1 MTHRQSD
8 PLTSACKLKIG
19 ILYNLPAEASKGES
33 IDYLAEAEVKEEA
46 ETVRKALEILDFHY
60 QMFPI
65 KDDVEPVIKALKD
78 FKPTVVVNLC
88 EGAFGDSQ
96 QEMNVPA
103 ILELLGIPYT
113 GSPPLSLGICQNKG
127 LTKQILE
134 VNGVPTPRYC
144 ILNRFEDWRGRMKYP
159 LFVKPLKEDAS
170 LGISRRSYVRNEDEL
185 KAQVEYV
192 NKRYGQPALV
202 EEYIRGRELNV
213 AILGNDDPKVLPIS
227 EITFEFEEEPKIVDY
242 RAKWVKESEEYRKT
256 IPVCPTDLDEKV
268 KRKVERVALK
278 AYKALYCR
286 DYARIDIRLRNAS
299 PLVLEVNPNPDVSLE
314 GGFARSVRAA
324 GIPYEEFVRQIV
336 FFALERDRRKHNPW
350 RLRYLH
356 E

>member
-1 MTHRQSD
+1 MEKLMTHRQND
-8 PLTSACKLKIG
+8 PLTSACNLKIG
-19 ILYNLPAEASKGES
+19 ILYNLPAETSKGES

-113 GSPPLSLGICQNKG
+113 GSPLLSLGICQNKG

-170 LGISRRSYVRNEDEL
+170 LGISRKSYVRNEAEL

-202 EEYIRGRELNV
+202 EEYIPGRELNI
-213 AILGNDDPKVLPIS
+213 AILGNDYPKVLPIS
-227 EITFEFEEEPKIVDY
+227 EIIFDFQHEPKIFDY
-242 RAKWVKESEEYRKT
+242 SAKWIKDSDEYQKTTPICPANLNPSVKAKLKE
-256 IPVCPTDLDEKV
+256 
-268 KRKVERVALK
+268 VALK
-278 AYKALYCR
+278 AYKTLRCR
-286 DYARIDIRLRNAS
+286 DYATVDIRLKEDS
-299 PLVLEVNPNPDVSLE
+299 TIVLEVNPNPGISPDAF
-314 GGFARSVRAA
+314 FAMALKTSD
-324 GIPYEEFVRQIV
+324 ILYHEFVKNIIQ
-336 FFALERDRRKHNPW
+336 FALERF
-350 RLRYLH
+350 Y
-356 E
+356 